1 VVVINSIKDLSAH
14 LVDGKA
20 LIGLDLGTKTIGV
33 AISDDGRLVASPL
46 EVILRKKFSIDA
58 AILNDLVTEY
68 DVSGIIL
75 GLPLNMNGTEGP
87 RCQSTRQFAINLD
100 EKTNIPITFWDERLS
115 THAVEKHLIIH
126 DVSRRRRKKV
136 VDKLAAQFILQ
147 GALDFLQN
155 EKS

>member
-1 VVVINSIKDLSAH
+1 MIINNIKNLSEH
-14 LVDGKA
+14 LADRTA

-33 AISDDGRLVASPL
+33 AISDDRRMVASAL
-46 EVILRKKFSIDA
+46 DVILRKKFSIDA
-58 AILNDLVTEY
+58 AILGGLITEY
-68 DVSGIIL
+68 NVSGIIL

-115 THAVEKHLIIH
+115 TQAVEKHLIIQ
-126 DVSRRRRKKV
+126 DVTRQRRKKV

-155 EKS
+155 EQS

>member
-1 VVVINSIKDLSAH
+1 MIINNIKDLSGH
-14 LVDGKA
+14 LADRTA

-33 AISDDGRLVASPL
+33 AISDDRRMVASAL
-46 EVILRKKFSIDA
+46 DVILRKKFSIDA
-58 AILNDLVTEY
+58 AILGGLITEY
-68 DVSGIIL
+68 NVNGIIL

-115 THAVEKHLIIH
+115 TQAVEKHLISH

-147 GALDFLQN
+147 GTLDFLQN
-155 EKS
+155 EQS

>member
-1 VVVINSIKDLSAH
+1 VIINNIKNLSEH
-14 LVDGKA
+14 LADRTA

-33 AISDDGRLVASPL
+33 AISDDRRMVASAL
-46 EVILRKKFSIDA
+46 DVILRKKFSIDA
-58 AILNDLVTEY
+58 AILGGLITEY
-68 DVSGIIL
+68 NVNGIIL

-115 THAVEKHLIIH
+115 TQAVEKHLIIQ
-126 DVSRRRRKKV
+126 DVTRQRRKKV

-155 EKS
+155 EQS

>member
-1 VVVINSIKDLSAH
+1 MIINNIKNLSDH
-14 LVDGKA
+14 LADRTA

-33 AISDDGRLVASPL
+33 AISDDRRMVASAL
-46 EVILRKKFSIDA
+46 DVILRKKFSIDA
-58 AILNDLVTEY
+58 AILGGLITEY
-68 DVSGIIL
+68 NVNGIIL

-115 THAVEKHLIIH
+115 TQAVEKHLIIQ
-126 DVSRRRRKKV
+126 DVTRQRRKKV

-155 EKS
+155 EQS

>member
-1 VVVINSIKDLSAH
+1 VIINNIKNLSEH
-14 LVDGKA
+14 LADRTA

-33 AISDDGRLVASPL
+33 AISDDRRMVASAL
-46 EVILRKKFSIDA
+46 DVILRKKFSIDA
-58 AILNDLVTEY
+58 AILGGLITEY
-68 DVSGIIL
+68 NVNGIIL

-115 THAVEKHLIIH
+115 TQAVEKHLITQ
-126 DVSRRRRKKV
+126 DVTRQRRKKV

-155 EKS
+155 EQS

>member
-33 AISDDGRLVASPL
+33 AISDDGRVVASPL

-155 EKS
+155 EQS

>member
-1 VVVINSIKDLSAH
+1 MIINNIKNLSEH
-14 LVDGKA
+14 LADRTA

-33 AISDDGRLVASPL
+33 AISDDRRMVASAL
-46 EVILRKKFSIDA
+46 DVILRKKFSIDA
-58 AILNDLVTEY
+58 AILGGLITEY
-68 DVSGIIL
+68 NVNGIIL

-87 RCQSTRQFAINLD
+87 RCQSPRQFAINLD

-115 THAVEKHLIIH
+115 TQAVEKHLIIQ
-126 DVSRRRRKKV
+126 DVTRQRRKKV

-155 EKS
+155 EQS

>member
-1 VVVINSIKDLSAH
+1 MIINNIKNLSEH
-14 LVDGKA
+14 LADRTA

-33 AISDDGRLVASPL
+33 AISDDRRVVASAL
-46 EVILRKKFSIDA
+46 DVILRKKFSIDA
-58 AILNDLVTEY
+58 AILGGLITEY
-68 DVSGIIL
+68 NVNGIIL

-115 THAVEKHLIIH
+115 TQAVEKHLIIQ
-126 DVSRRRRKKV
+126 DVTRQRRKKV

-155 EKS
+155 EQS

>member
-1 VVVINSIKDLSAH
+1 MVVINSIKDLSAH

-155 EKS
+155 EQS

>member
-1 VVVINSIKDLSAH
+1 VIINNIKNLSEH
-14 LVDGKA
+14 LADRTA

-33 AISDDGRLVASPL
+33 AISDDRRMVASAL
-46 EVILRKKFSIDA
+46 DVILRKKFSIDA
-58 AILNDLVTEY
+58 AIIGGLITEY
-68 DVSGIIL
+68 NVNGIIL

-115 THAVEKHLIIH
+115 TQAVEKHLIIQ
-126 DVSRRRRKKV
+126 DVTRQRRKKV

-155 EKS
+155 EQS

>member
-1 VVVINSIKDLSAH
+1 MIINNIKNLSEH
-14 LVDGKA
+14 LADRTA

-33 AISDDGRLVASPL
+33 AISDDRRMVAAAL
-46 EVILRKKFSIDA
+46 DVILRKKFSIDA
-58 AILNDLVTEY
+58 AILGALITEY
-68 DVSGIIL
+68 NVNGIIL

-115 THAVEKHLIIH
+115 TQAVEKHLIIQ
-126 DVSRRRRKKV
+126 DVTRQRRKKV

-155 EKS
+155 EQS

>member
-58 AILNDLVTEY
+58 AILNGLVTEY

-155 EKS
+155 EQS

>member
-1 VVVINSIKDLSAH
+1 MIINNIKNLSEH
-14 LVDGKA
+14 LADRTA

-33 AISDDGRLVASPL
+33 AISDDRRMVASAL
-46 EVILRKKFSIDA
+46 DVILRKKFSIDA
-58 AILNDLVTEY
+58 AILGGLITEY
-68 DVSGIIL
+68 NVNGIIL

-115 THAVEKHLIIH
+115 TQAVEKHLIIQ
-126 DVSRRRRKKV
+126 DVTRQRRKKV

-155 EKS
+155 EQS

>member
-1 VVVINSIKDLSAH
+1 MIINNIKNLSEH
-14 LVDGKA
+14 LADRTA

-33 AISDDGRLVASPL
+33 AISDDRRMVASAL
-46 EVILRKKFSIDA
+46 DVILRKKFSIDA
-58 AILNDLVTEY
+58 AIIGGLITEY
-68 DVSGIIL
+68 NVNGIIL

-115 THAVEKHLIIH
+115 TQAVEKHLIIQ
-126 DVSRRRRKKV
+126 DVTRQRRKKV

-155 EKS
+155 EQS